1 MHSVKGNIRAC
12 KTPLKRN
19 KSTGKDSTM
28 ASAFSEANCGLA
40 TSEYYES
47 LKRRGV
53 KYTMDT
59 IALVRKRQE
68 VAQDDPSQ
76 LKPKG
81 GCALLCK

>member
-1 MHSVKGNIRAC
+1 MHSMKGNIRAR

-19 KSTGKDSTM
+19 KSTGKDSTT
-28 ASAFSEANCGLA
+28 ASAFLEANCGLA

-59 IALVRKRQE
+59 IALVRKR
-68 VAQDDPSQ
+68 
-76 LKPKG
+76 PKMI
-81 GCALLCK
+81 LLS